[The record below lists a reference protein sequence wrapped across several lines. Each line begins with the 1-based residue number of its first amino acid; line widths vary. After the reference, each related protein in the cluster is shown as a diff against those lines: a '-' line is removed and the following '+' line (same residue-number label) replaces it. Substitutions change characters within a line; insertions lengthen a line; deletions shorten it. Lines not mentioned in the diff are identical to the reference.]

1 MKKIILTILLN
12 ALLIANENN
21 VSKIETGWNFY
32 ENDNIT
38 KEDKKCNC
46 KDFLTLLKEMKSELA
61 EQTKIQKEIL
71 ALLKKEI
78 DPEPEKIVVN
88 GKECVANSSAECFK
102 MPVTAEAKKI
112 PALQMWL
119 ENPTLQNAAN
129 YLQWQSK
136 YFKEV
141 FKRADMFPA
150 AINQFGTEA
159 YPLNY
164 RSVSYINLSGFDP
177 RKNATKKYLNNSI
190 ARLNLE
196 FVAFFG
202 DNLDLDIMGV
212 YGLEKIVDTYTNINP
227 LIVFKDK
234 KSKKIFESMV
244 EVLPGSNRL
253 KNSKKIVNSEYFEK
267 LNIFTTPAIAIINQD
282 NAQTLVRGKLQEG
295 IFTEALYNYLEMN
308 DLLEHSQL
316 ADYKTWTNN
325 TNYRKQFYKSI
336 YGIRDIDKLLKDEG
350 MKQ

>member
-1 MKKIILTILLN
+1 
-12 ALLIANENN
+12 
-21 VSKIETGWNFY
+21 
-32 ENDNIT
+32 
-38 KEDKKCNC
+38 
-46 KDFLTLLKEMKSELA
+46 
-61 EQTKIQKEIL
+61 
-71 ALLKKEI
+71 
-78 DPEPEKIVVN
+78 
-88 GKECVANSSAECFK
+88 
-102 MPVTAEAKKI
+102 
-112 PALQMWL
+112 MWL